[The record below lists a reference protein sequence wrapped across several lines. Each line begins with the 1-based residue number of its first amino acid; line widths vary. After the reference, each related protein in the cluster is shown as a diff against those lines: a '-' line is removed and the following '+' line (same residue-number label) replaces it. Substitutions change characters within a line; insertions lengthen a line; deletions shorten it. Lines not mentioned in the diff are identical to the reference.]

1 MIFGAD
7 LLPGAAAGVPAS
19 VKAVSSPVSTA
30 SAVTGF
36 EFFVPGDCVP
46 WARAGGGKTGHRFT
60 PVKQRDYMAALKL
73 FCQRAMHGAQ
83 PLDGPVDLKVEARY
97 PWPKS
102 MTRKKRELPGAYWR
116 TGRPDFDNLAKIVG
130 DALNNIAWLDDAQ
143 IAFASVSKVY
153 SDIPGL
159 KVGVEAL

>member
-1 MIFGAD
+1 MSFGAETS
-7 LLPGAAAGVPAS
+7 GAAAGIPVAPKTVTGKPAPS
-19 VKAVSSPVSTA
+19 
-30 SAVTGF
+30 GF

-73 FCQRAMHGAQ
+73 FCQRTMRGGKPLEGA
-83 PLDGPVDLKVEARY
+83 VDLKIEARY

-102 MTRKKRELPGAYWR
+102 MSKKKRALPGAYWR

-159 KVGVEAL
+159 KVGVEALS